1 MTHRIYNFNPGPA
14 ALPLEVLQQAQEEF
28 LEVQSYGMSLME
40 MSHRSKHVEELNEE
54 TQQLLLELLGLT
66 EDYHVLFM
74 GGGASTQFAL
84 LPLNFL
90 ADGQVAHYML
100 SGSFSEKAH
109 NEAVY
114 VGNARIAASSKD
126 RNWRDI
132 PNIPNPLELSQVHNS
147 AYLHITTNNT
157 IEGSQY
163 RNLPDVGTIPLIAD
177 MTSDMLS
184 RKLDF
189 RRIAV
194 MYAGAQKNLGPAGVT
209 AVIVSDE
216 MLRQASRNI
225 PVILRYETFVR
236 NKSLYN
242 TPPVH
247 SIYMMN
253 LVLKWAREQGG
264 VEALE
269 CRNIEKASL
278 IYNVLDTSG
287 GFYEGIIDKKDRS
300 MMNIT
305 WRMADEAMEQRF
317 IRESEQHGFDG
328 LAGHRSVGG
337 LRASAYNAVSEEA
350 CKALADFM
358 ADFQRRNG

>member
-14 ALPLEVLQQAQEEF
+14 ALPLEVLQRAQEEF

-54 TQQLLLELLGLT
+54 TQQLLLELLGLS

-90 ADGQVAHYML
+90 ADGQVAHYVL
-100 SGSFSEKAH
+100 SGSFSEKAY

-114 VGNARIAASSKD
+114 VGNARIAASSKE
-126 RNWRDI
+126 RNWRTI
-132 PNIPNPLELSQVHNS
+132 PNMPDPSELFLGNPP
-147 AYLHITTNNT
+147 AYVHITTNNT

-163 RNLPDVGTIPLIAD
+163 STIPDTGTIPLIAD

-189 RRIAV
+189 RQFAF

-209 AVIVSDE
+209 AVIVRDD
-216 MLRQASRNI
+216 MLSRASRDI

-269 CRNIEKASL
+269 RGNIEKANL
-278 IYNVLDTSG
+278 LYNALDTSG
-287 GFYEGIIDKKDRS
+287 GFYQGIIDKKDRS

-305 WRMADEAMEQRF
+305 WRMADEAMEGRF

-337 LRASAYNAVSEEA
+337 LRASAYNAVPLEA
-350 CKALADFM
+350 CRALADFM